1 MFTVAPGAK
10 LRILFV
16 EAHAIVGWEASVIN
30 PSKQQGRALS
40 LPLPCTSSTAGLL
53 AQQATTEV
61 LGQLSCFSRLRNS
74 SLPPMQIAIS

>member
-40 LPLPCTSSTAGLL
+40 LPLPCTAGLL

-61 LGQLSCFSRLRNS
+61 LGQLSCFSWRRNS
-74 SLPPMQIAIS
+74 PLPPMQIAIS